1 MIHAA
6 RFTLLSSVVAFVL
19 IVAAERAAFSQAA
32 PKPAA
37 TPATGESIE
46 APWPR
51 TIARDGYD
59 ILIYQPQVERW
70 QGDKLEARS
79 AVSIAKEASPVP
91 VLGVVWFS
99 AYTSVDRSNDMVAL
113 ENVKVDRVNFP
124 SSPAE
129 SNEYLSAIREH
140 LPTGARTISLAR
152 LKAQLAIGDA
162 EKESAKAVAV
172 KNDPPRIIYSST
184 PAMLV
189 LIDGKPVLRPASGSK
204 FLRAINTR
212 ALVLLDE
219 AKGEYYL
226 RALGRWMQAAAVEG
240 PWTPVKTPPAALDAA
255 LKGAGKEVNL
265 LDEPGPDIAEAVK
278 QGIVPTF
285 YVSLTP
291 AELLQSTG
299 QAEYAPI
306 PDTDLLYVRNMS
318 SNVLIDT
325 SSQDYYV
332 LISGR
337 WFRSK
342 SLADGPWDYVANDKL
357 PASFAK
363 IPDNHPKGEVLSAV
377 SGTPQAA
384 ESLIDNQIPQTAAV
398 DRKKASLKVAYDG
411 EPQWKSIEG
420 TSLRYV
426 ANSPTPV
433 ILAENGRYY
442 AVDNGVWFTANTPN
456 GPWAVADDIPAEIYS
471 IPASSPMHNVSYVR
485 VYDSTPDYV
494 YVGYT
499 PGYYGTVVAPDG
511 VVYYGTGYYYPSWVG
526 ADWYPWLPTY
536 GFGSGFVWGAV
547 TGFAIGAIA
556 DAVWH
561 GGPWRDHDWN
571 IHNEFNFNRNDVYNR
586 WDSNTVRARVDG
598 RDHERVHAGQHDRI
612 ADRDGKLAGK
622 DLKEGRAIGDR
633 DALAGKG
640 GDKGGM
646 HDKARDAKLDK
657 DGKAK
662 QADRDAKPD
671 KGGKAKQ
678 AGLDKGAG
686 KGKQAAKD
694 AKGSANRNAP
704 KDLYAGK
711 DGNVY
716 QRGKEGWEKHDGKQ
730 FAHTGDHARDHVQH
744 LDRSQKARHQGDA
757 RHHAAQRGGS
767 GIPHGGGA
775 HIGGR
780 PGGGG
785 GSFHGGGH
793 RGGGGGG
800 HRGGGGGRGGGRR

>member
-1 MIHAA
+1 MAHAA
-6 RFTLLSSVVAFVL
+6 PPWGNDGAKGVFNMNIATRFTLLSTVIAFSL
-19 IVAAERAAFSQAA
+19 ILAGERAAFSQAA
-32 PKPAA
+32 PNAAVQPAA
-37 TPATGESIE
+37 NNNAE

-59 ILIYQPQVERW
+59 ILIYQPQVDRW

-91 VLGVVWFS
+91 TLGVVWFS
-99 AYTSVDRSNDMVAL
+99 AHTSVDRANDMVAL
-113 ENVKVDRVNFP
+113 DNIKVDRVNFP
-124 SSPAE
+124 TSPAE
-129 SNEYLSAIREH
+129 TDEYLAAIRAH
-140 LPTGARTISLAR
+140 LPAGTRTISLQR

-162 EKESAKAVAV
+162 ERDTAKAVAV

-189 LIDGKPVLRPASGSK
+189 LIDGQPVLRPVSGSK
-204 FLRAINTR
+204 LLRAINTR

-226 RALGRWMQAAAVEG
+226 RALGRWMQAASVEG
-240 PWTPVKTPPAALDAA
+240 PWMPVKTPPAALDAA
-255 LKGAGKEVNL
+255 LKAAGKDVNL

-278 QGIVPTF
+278 QGVMPRF

-291 AELLQSTG
+291 AELIQSTG

-306 PDTDLLYVRNMS
+306 PGTDLLYVRNMS
-318 SNVLIDT
+318 SHVLIDT
-325 SSQDYYV
+325 ASQDYYV

-337 WFRSK
+337 WFRSN
-342 SLADGPWDYVANDKL
+342 SLTDGPWAYVANDKL
-357 PASFAK
+357 PADFAK
-363 IPDNHPKGEVLSAV
+363 IPDSHPKGEVLAAV

-411 EPQWKSIEG
+411 EPQWNPIDG
-420 TSLRYV
+420 TSLRHA

-433 ILAENGRYY
+433 IQAENGRYY
-442 AVDNGVWFTANTPN
+442 AVDNGVWFTASTPN
-456 GPWAVADDIPAEIYS
+456 GPWVVSDNIPTEIYS
-471 IPASSPMHNVSYVR
+471 IPPSSPLHNVSYVR

-511 VVYYGTGYYYPSWVG
+511 VVYYGTGYYYPGWTG
-526 ADWYPWLPTY
+526 ASWYPWLPTY
-536 GFGSGFVWGAV
+536 GFGAGFVWGAA
-547 TGFAIGAIA
+547 TGFAIAAATDAI
-556 DAVWH
+556 WH

-571 IHNEFNFNRNDVYNR
+571 IHNEFNFNHNDVYNR
-586 WDSNTVRARVDG
+586 WDRDTVNARVDA
-598 RDHERVHAGQHDRI
+598 RDHERFDGAHDRM
-612 ADRDGKLAGK
+612 ADRDGKGTR
-622 DLKEGRAIGDR
+622 DLKEGRALGDR

-640 GDKGGM
+640 GA
-646 HDKARDAKLDK
+646 KADAVRDAGLDK
-657 DGKAK
+657 SGKAK
-662 QADRDAKPD
+662 QAALD
-671 KGGKAKQ
+671 KAGGKAKQ
-678 AGLDKGAG
+678 AGADKSG
-686 KGKQAAKD
+686 KAKQAAKD
-694 AKGSANRNAP
+694 AKGNAHRDAH

-730 FAHTGDHARDHVQH
+730 FAHTDARDQRQH
-744 LDRSQKARHQGDA
+744 LDRAQTARHQGDV
-757 RHHAAQRGGS
+757 RHQVAQRGG

-785 GSFHGGGH
+785 GGFH
-793 RGGGGGG
+793 GGG

>member
-1 MIHAA
+1 MAAAA
-6 RFTLLSSVVAFVL
+6 RFTLLSTAVALFL
-19 IVAAERAAFSQAA
+19 LAAAEHAAFAQAA
-32 PKPAA
+32 PTAAA
-37 TPATGESIE
+37 TEASPE

-59 ILIYQPQVERW
+59 ILIYQPQVDRW

-91 VLGVVWFS
+91 ALGVVWFS
-99 AYTSVDRSNDMVAL
+99 AHTSVDRSNDMVAL
-113 ENVKVDRVNFP
+113 ENIKVDKVNFP
-124 SSPAE
+124 SSPAQAD
-129 SNEYLSAIREH
+129 EYLAAIRAH
-140 LPTGARTISLAR
+140 LPAGTRTISLHR

-162 EKESAKAVAV
+162 EKETAKAVAV

-189 LIDGKPVLRPASGSK
+189 LIDGQPVLRPASGSK
-204 FLRAINTR
+204 LLRAINTR

-219 AKGEYYL
+219 SKGEYYL
-226 RALGRWMQAAAVEG
+226 RALGRWMQAGTIDG
-240 PWTPVKTPPAALDAA
+240 PWTALKNPPAALDAA
-255 LKGAGKEVNL
+255 LKGAGKDVNL

-278 QGIVPTF
+278 QGVVPTF
-285 YVSLTP
+285 HVSLTP

-306 PDTDLLYVRNMS
+306 PGTELLYVRNMS

-325 SSQDYYV
+325 ASQDYYV

-342 SLADGPWDYVANDKL
+342 SLADGPWAYVANDKL
-357 PASFAK
+357 PADFAK
-363 IPDNHPKGEVLSAV
+363 IPDNHPKGEVLASV

-411 EPQWKSIEG
+411 APQWQTIDG
-420 TSLRYV
+420 TSLRYA
-426 ANSPTPV
+426 ANTPTPV
-433 ILAENGRYY
+433 IRAENGRYY
-442 AVDNGVWFTANTPN
+442 AVDNGVWFTASNPD

-471 IPASSPMHNVSYVR
+471 IPASSPLHNVSYVR

-526 ADWYPWLPTY
+526 DYWYPWMPTY
-536 GFGSGFVWGAV
+536 GFGAGFVWGAV
-547 TGFAIGAIA
+547 TGFAIGAIS
-556 DAVWH
+556 DAIWH
-561 GGPWRDHDWN
+561 GGPWHDHDWN

-586 WDSNTVRARVDG
+586 WDRDTVHARVDARDQDRFQPG
-598 RDHERVHAGQHDRI
+598 QRDHVA
-612 ADRDGKLAGK
+612 ARDGKLAGK
-622 DLKEGRAIGDR
+622 DAGGLKENRAVGDR
-633 DALAGKG
+633 DGLAGKGKDGAKGALDKGGKGKQAG
-640 GDKGGM
+640 GDKGGGKDKQAGS
-646 HDKARDAKLDK
+646 DKAG
-657 DGKAK
+657 GKGK
-662 QADRDAKPD
+662 QAGGD

-678 AGLDKGAG
+678 A
-686 KGKQAAKD
+686 AKD
-694 AKGSANRNAP
+694 AKGNANRGAH

-711 DGNVY
+711 DGHVY

-730 FAHTGDHARDHVQH
+730 FAHANPRDHGQH
-744 LDRSQKARHQGDA
+744 LDRSQMARHQGDA
-757 RHHAAQRGGS
+757 RHQVAHRGG
-767 GIPHGGGA
+767 GRPQGGGA

-785 GSFHGGGH
+785 GFHGGGGH
-793 RGGGGGG
+793 RGGGGG
-800 HRGGGGGRGGGRR
+800 HRGGGGRGGGRR